1 MKLKNYYALLTAA
14 AVCSVAFALFA
25 DSSSLL
31 ISLLRFPFGPIGNGL
46 RIMSLAAE
54 AENILAWMIFVM
66 LSAIPAAVWL
76 FMRKR
81 SEAKCDILL
90 PVLSPVL
97 AVVLYNCINPFGSFL
112 TAVAGPEMLQAQYGA
127 VVYVILVSWL
137 VLRTV
142 HAFRTADES
151 VLYKASGIFLKLL
164 GVLFV
169 ITAFGSCFGDLLN
182 KIEAI
187 RSANQNSGSLTLT
200 FVFLALHC
208 ITDALPPLLNTAA
221 VIMALKLLN
230 AFTEDSEHTAAYAEQ
245 LAKWCGT
252 TLTVTAIVTTVFHV
266 LQMLCLPHLRNLDVS
281 VSLPVGSVTF
291 LLVCLIAAR
300 IIEENKALKADN
312 DLFI

>member
-46 RIMSLAAE
+46 RTMSLLGN
-54 AENILAWMIFVM
+54 AENILAWMIFVI
-66 LSAIPAAVWL
+66 LSLIPAAIWL
-76 FMRKR
+76 LLHQR
-81 SEAKCDILL
+81 SSVKCDILL
-90 PVLSPVL
+90 LILSPVL
-97 AVVLYNCINPFGSFL
+97 AVVLYNCVNPFDSFL
-112 TAVAGPEMLQAQYGA
+112 ATVAGPEMLQAQYGA
-127 VVYVILVSWL
+127 VVYVILIGWL
-137 VLRTV
+137 ILRTV
-142 HAFRTADES
+142 HAFRTADEAA
-151 VLYKASGIFLKLL
+151 LYRALGIFLKLL

-169 ITAFGSCFGDLLN
+169 ISAFGSCFGDLLN
-182 KIEAI
+182 DIDALRKG
-187 RSANQNSGSLTLT
+187 NQNSGSLTLT
-200 FVFLALHC
+200 YVFLALHC

-230 AFTEDSEHTAAYAEQ
+230 AFTEESEHTPAYAEQ

-252 TLTVTAIVTTVFHV
+252 TLTITAIVTMVFHV

-281 VSLPVGSVTF
+281 VSMPIGSVTF

-300 IIEENKALKADN
+300 IIAENKQLRDDN
-312 DLFI
+312 ELFI

>member
-66 LSAIPAAVWL
+66 LSAIPAAIWL

-90 PVLSPVL
+90 LLLSPVL

-137 VLRTV
+137 ILRTV
-142 HAFRTADES
+142 HAFRTAEES
-151 VLYKASGIFLKLL
+151 ALYEASGFFLKLL

-169 ITAFGSCFGDLLN
+169 AVYVCSGKQKGSSYMVVARYGADADV
-182 KIEAI
+182 E
-187 RSANQNSGSLTLT
+187 RR
-200 FVFLALHC
+200 LA
-208 ITDALPPLLNTAA
+208 ALPGYRLKNKTLSAA
-221 VIMALKLLN
+221 G
-230 AFTEDSEHTAAYAEQ
+230 TELVAEVRLREKDRQAVEAMKDSEGIQEISLMA
-245 LAKWCGT
+245 
-252 TLTVTAIVTTVFHV
+252 
-266 LQMLCLPHLRNLDVS
+266 S
-281 VSLPVGSVTF
+281 VGGS
-291 LLVCLIAAR
+291 
-300 IIEENKALKADN
+300 AL
-312 DLFI
+312 